1 MSVQFSGW
9 EVVDDGASFPGVELG
24 PSQTPQ
30 NRGIYAMYHGTSV
43 ASARLIIA
51 NGFKQSTGG
60 MLGPGVYVSREM
72 KKASN
77 YPLKSNPSDR
87 VVLNVRVRVGCVKR
101 IDKDNHPMQKT
112 WHSHGYDT
120 AWVPPKCGM
129 KSVPSGLEEDCV
141 FDPKRVKVV
150 GIAKAPNT
158 NVEKELKQLLGKKSP
173 KEEEVVVVLWTSARC
188 VRGRRR
194 RVLYTSSSS
203 AGSVGKTSAFSC
215 PSITVHLNPDMKTE
229 EGGLKNRVEQ

>member
-158 NVEKELKQLLGKKSP
+158 NVEKELKQLLGKKSETCATVDVCSLC
-173 KEEEVVVVLWTSARC
+173 KRKTQK
-188 VRGRRR
+188 
-194 RVLYTSSSS
+194 
-203 AGSVGKTSAFSC
+203 GSLHIKQQCWECGKNICILMSKHYC
-215 PSITVHLNPDMKTE
+215 PSKP
-229 EGGLKNRVEQ
+229 